1 MYSENYIVLRKTE
14 SYKDGN
20 LVGTEKEIIW
30 EGDEPTAFGLLQNKY
45 DQIRSSKSCRLIE
58 YRTRSTDYRKCI
70 VLEFIEDINDTDCL
84 RVKYRIV
91 MEVI

>member
-1 MYSENYIVLRKTE
+1 MYIENYIVLRKTE
-14 SYKDGN
+14 SYKEGN

-30 EGDEPTAFGLLQNKY
+30 EGDETTAFGLLQKKY
-45 DQIRSSKSCRLIE
+45 DQIISSKSCRLIE
-58 YRTRSTDYRKCI
+58 YRTRSMDYRKCI

-91 MEVI
+91 MEVV